1 MKIIEWPNA
10 LSLHKLKKRCSSY
23 LSADKEKGK
32 GKKGNLGKPEHEKGL
47 NGYYADVTPHDNK
60 EQFPFRQ
67 TREKILTGEPIDF
80 VLVRLF

>member
-1 MKIIEWPNA
+1 MHFHYINLRKGARRIYRQT
-10 LSLHKLKKRCSSY
+10 KKKGRVKKR
-23 LSADKEKGK
+23 
-32 GKKGNLGKPEHEKGL
+32 NLGKPEHEKGL